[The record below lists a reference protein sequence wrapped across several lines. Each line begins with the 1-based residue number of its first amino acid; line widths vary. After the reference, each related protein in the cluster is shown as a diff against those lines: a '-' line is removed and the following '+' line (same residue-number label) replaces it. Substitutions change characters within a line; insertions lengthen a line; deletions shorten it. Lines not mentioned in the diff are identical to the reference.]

1 MASLFYLL
9 NDLVQGLRGTNTTF
23 LTDKEVPGAD
33 LTGKWIIITGANNG
47 IGFEAAKSFA
57 RWGANII
64 LGCRE
69 PPEWEQHPTAA
80 VKECNEIAQAHGH
93 SSTIEWWPVDMADLE
108 TVEAFAQR
116 WIATGNP
123 LDILCNNA
131 GIAVAP
137 LNAKTKDGF
146 HPVHQVFHLF
156 CSWNIRDT
164 VLTNHPD

>member
-9 NDLVQGLRGTNTTF
+9 NDLVQGIRGTNTTF

-57 RWGANII
+57 TWGANII
-64 LGCRE
+64 LACRE

-80 VKECNEIAQAHGH
+80 AKECNEIAQAHGH
-93 SSTIEWWPVDMADLE
+93 SSTIEYWPLDMADLE
-108 TVEAFAQR
+108 TVEKFAQR

-137 LNAKTKDGF
+137 LDAKTKDGF
-146 HPVHQVFHLF
+146 HPVHQVFHLYAHEMAE
-156 CSWNIRDT
+156 T
-164 VLTNHPD
+164 QH